1 GDNGFSQPA
10 TYYNPDQLP
19 PENSSFMERN
29 FICRLRCLLDN
40 SSGFLVSMELQLS
53 CSHIQLILH
62 LILHLR
68 LKCSG
73 CNYCACHSFCEL
85 VHQQCCNFLFLPS
98 RGKIV
103 LGYTEAELCMR
114 GTGYQFIHA
123 ADMLYCA
130 ENHVRMMKTG
140 ESGMTVFR
148 LLTKEN
154 RWAWVQANARLVYKN
169 GRPDYIIATQ
179 RPLTDEE
186 GAEHLRKRNMKLPF
200 MFATGEAVLYEVSFP
215 MSSLMDSSQLKNKS
229 TTGKGAKAMLHSDSV
244 DPNSLLGAML
254 RQDESVYLCPPASHK
269 LSFERNFFADSRDE
283 LGGVVGS
290 GWADNLLPAGN
301 HSVLKRELME
311 CSQDSS
317 VPLPEDSAAL
327 FQDDKTSDLYSI
339 MKNLGIDFEDLKCIQ
354 QDEEFFKTELSG
366 VDDIGDID
374 ITDEILTYVQD
385 SLNKSDFL
393 YSGCNQQQPLVQNEG
408 CLVQQ
413 ELDPH
418 QLHQHQKQLVEQQH
432 QQQQQLC
439 QKMRHMQVN
448 GMFTNWSSDTSV
460 PLRCSQQQP
469 QQYVFP
475 GMHATTSE
483 FSYKSEV
490 NTSPYACRQ
499 EFIPYKQPTAMMPQ
513 LSNFAQMD
521 FPVAGFDRSTYS
533 GSSNL
538 EDFLG
543 CLQQVP
549 ENRECGTNS
558 ESVLLTP
565 QTCYAGAV
573 SMYQCTQ
580 EAQPS
585 CVDQM
590 QYDPMVASQQTLS
603 NKFQNG
609 FNGGNVNEA
618 YPSQLEDVISN
629 AQTATHLQ
637 PLHHPTEP
645 RSFSDL
651 ASSGFM

>member
-1 GDNGFSQPA
+1 
-10 TYYNPDQLP
+10 
-19 PENSSFMERN
+19 
-29 FICRLRCLLDN
+29 
-40 SSGFLVSMELQLS
+40 
-53 CSHIQLILH
+53 
-62 LILHLR
+62 
-68 LKCSG
+68 
-73 CNYCACHSFCEL
+73 
-85 VHQQCCNFLFLPS
+85 
-98 RGKIV
+98 
-103 LGYTEAELCMR
+103 
-114 GTGYQFIHA
+114 
-123 ADMLYCA
+123 
-130 ENHVRMMKTG
+130 
-140 ESGMTVFR
+140 
-148 LLTKEN
+148 
-154 RWAWVQANARLVYKN
+154 
-169 GRPDYIIATQ
+169 
-179 RPLTDEE
+179 DEE
-186 GAEHLRKRNMKLPF
+186 GAEHLQKRNMKLPF
-200 MFATGEAVLYEVSFP
+200 MFATGEAVLYEISFP
-215 MSSLMDSSQLKNKS
+215 ASSLMDPSQLKNKN
-229 TTGKGAKAMLHSDSV
+229 TTGKEAKAKLHSDSV

-283 LGGVVGS
+283 LSGGVS
-290 GWADNLLPAGN
+290 SSWMDNLLPAGN
-301 HSVLKRELME
+301 HNILKRELME
-311 CSQDSS
+311 YSQDST

-327 FQDDKTSDLYSI
+327 FQDNKTSDLYSI

-354 QDEEFFKTELSG
+354 QDEEFFKMELSG

-385 SLNKSDFL
+385 SLSKSDFL

-418 QLHQHQKQLVEQQH
+418 QLHQHQKQLMEQQQQH
-432 QQQQQLC
+432 QQQQQQLC
-439 QKMRHMQVN
+439 QKMKHMQVN
-448 GMFTNWSSDTSV
+448 GMFTNWNSGTSM
-460 PLRCSQQQP
+460 PLSCSQQQP

-475 GMHATTSE
+475 GTHATTSE
-483 FSYKSEV
+483 FSYKSETD
-490 NTSPYACRQ
+490 TSPYACRQ
-499 EFIPYKQPTAMMPQ
+499 EFIPYKQPTTMMPQ
-513 LSNFAQMD
+513 LSNFAQVD

-533 GSSNL
+533 ASSNL
-538 EDFLG
+538 EDFLS

-549 ENRECGTNS
+549 ENHECGINS
-558 ESVLLTP
+558 ESVMLTP

-585 CVDQM
+585 SMDQM
-590 QYDPMVASQQTLS
+590 QNDAMMASQQTLL

-609 FNGGNVNEA
+609 FNGGNVNKA
-618 YPSQLEDVISN
+618 YPSQLDVISN

>member
-1 GDNGFSQPA
+1 
-10 TYYNPDQLP
+10 
-19 PENSSFMERN
+19 
-29 FICRLRCLLDN
+29 
-40 SSGFLVSMELQLS
+40 V
-53 CSHIQLILH
+53 
-62 LILHLR
+62 
-68 LKCSG
+68 
-73 CNYCACHSFCEL
+73 
-85 VHQQCCNFLFLPS
+85 
-98 RGKIV
+98 
-103 LGYTEAELCMR
+103 
-114 GTGYQFIHA
+114 
-123 ADMLYCA
+123 
-130 ENHVRMMKTG
+130 MKTG

-179 RPLTDEE
+179 RPLTEEE

-215 MSSLMDSSQLKNKS
+215 MSSLMDPSQPKSKS
-229 TTGKGAKAMLHSDSV
+229 TVGKGAKATLHNDSV
-244 DPNSLLGAML
+244 DPNSLLGVML

-283 LGGVVGS
+283 LGGVVSS
-290 GWADNLLPAGN
+290 GWTDNLLLPAGN
-301 HSVLKRELME
+301 HSILKQELME

-327 FQDDKTSDLYSI
+327 FQDNKTTDLYSI

-354 QDEEFFKTELSG
+354 QDEEFFKTELSD
-366 VDDIGDID
+366 VDDIGDIN
-374 ITDEILTYVQD
+374 ITDEILTYVQE

-393 YSGCNQQQPLVQNEG
+393 YSDCNQQQPLVQNEG
-408 CLVQQ
+408 CMVQQ
-413 ELDPH
+413 DLDPH
-418 QLHQHQKQLVEQQH
+418 QLHQHQKQLVEQQ

-439 QKMRHMQVN
+439 QKMKHMQVN
-448 GMFTNWSSDTSV
+448 GMFTNWNSGM
-460 PLRCSQQQP
+460 PLSCSQQQP
-469 QQYVFP
+469 QQYMFP
-475 GMHATTSE
+475 GMHASTSE

-490 NTSPYACRQ
+490 STSPYDCRQ
-499 EFIPYKQPTAMMPQ
+499 DFVPYKQPMTMMPP

-521 FPVAGFDRSTYS
+521 FPAAGFDGSTYS
-533 GSSNL
+533 ASSSF
-538 EDFLG
+538 EDFLS

-549 ENRECGTNS
+549 ENLECGINS
-558 ESVLLTP
+558 ESVMLTP
-565 QTCYAGAV
+565 QTRYAGAV
-573 SMYQCTQ
+573 SMYPCTQ

-590 QYDPMVASQQTLS
+590 QYDPMMTNQQQQALG

-609 FNGGNVNEA
+609 FKGGNVNVS
-618 YPSQLEDVISN
+618 YPSQLDVISN
-629 AQTATHLQ
+629 AETATHLQ
-637 PLHHPTEP
+637 PLHHPKEP